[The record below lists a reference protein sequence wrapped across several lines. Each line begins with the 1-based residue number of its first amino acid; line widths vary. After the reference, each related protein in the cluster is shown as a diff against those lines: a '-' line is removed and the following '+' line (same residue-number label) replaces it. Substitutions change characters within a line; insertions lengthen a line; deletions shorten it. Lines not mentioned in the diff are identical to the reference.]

1 MAVFGDSIRS
11 LVPVS
16 AIRER
21 FRLRKKSGEVP
32 VVSGSLASDIR
43 FCQNCSTPLSGA
55 FCNQCGQKDA
65 DLRRT
70 VWSFLWEVTEDFI
83 TLESRF
89 LRTIGLLI
97 FLPGVLTK
105 SYVEGKRTRYVPPV
119 RLYLI
124 VSLLF
129 FVALSLTNVA
139 IVKIIVEPVDQRSV
153 SERVFDDVKGLS
165 SLARLQE
172 ADPGETPGLIEQRES
187 VRKFLARL
195 EDRLLGSGEIAEPMA
210 ETVPVAGEVNEE
222 IDLGSRDELEG
233 TIDINGRPYR
243 IEVRMF
249 ATLDADADEAKVPE
263 EFLKE
268 PVESLKRPE
277 SRAERFVIDV
287 IKGFRKAALEPQKV
301 NDLFNKWLPRGM
313 ILLLP
318 FFALLMR
325 VFYWGRN
332 NRLIKQLIFSLH
344 FHSYIFVI
352 LTLLMLAQ
360 FFLGSLV
367 SAWIFLGA
375 VPLYLFVAMKVLSG
389 QGWFRTVFKYLFIT
403 AIYWVV
409 LVTTVVTLTL
419 FGLAE
424 L

>member
-1 MAVFGDSIRS
+1 MAEFGDRVRS
-11 LVPVS
+11 LVPFDV
-16 AIRER
+16 IKQR
-21 FRLRKKSGEVP
+21 FRLRKRGDEVAAEKE
-32 VVSGSLASDIR
+32 VLAADIR
-43 FCQNCSTPLSGA
+43 FCPNCDTPLAGA
-55 FCNQCGQKDA
+55 YCNQCGQKDA

-70 VWSFLWEVTEDFI
+70 VWSFFWELTEDI
-83 TLESRF
+83 ISLESRF
-89 LRTIGLLI
+89 LRTTALLI

-105 SYVEGKRTRYVPPV
+105 SYIEGKRASYVPPV

-129 FVALSLTNVA
+129 FVALTVTNVA
-139 IVKIIVEPVDQRSV
+139 IVRIVVQPVDQRSV
-153 SERVFDDVKGLS
+153 SERVFDNVKGLS
-165 SLARLQE
+165 SLARLAE
-172 ADPGETPGLIEQRES
+172 ADPAETPGLIAQREK
-187 VRKFLARL
+187 VRKFLAQLEARL
-195 EDRLLGSGEIAEPMA
+195 VGSGEPTETAA
-210 ETVPVAGEVNEE
+210 ETSAISDSADKADGHG
-222 IDLGSRDELEG
+222 DADENEG

-243 IEVRMF
+243 VEVRMF
-249 ATLDADADEAKVPE
+249 SALDSDQSEVEVPE
-263 EFLKE
+263 DFLKE
-268 PVESLKRPE
+268 PVENLNDPE
-277 SRAERFVIDV
+277 SAAEKFGIDV
-287 IKGFRKAALEPQKV
+287 IKGFRTAALEPQKV

-318 FFALLMR
+318 FFAVLMR

-344 FHSYIFVI
+344 FHTYIFVI

-360 FFLGSLV
+360 VFLGSLV

-389 QGWFRTVFKYLFIT
+389 QGWFRTAIKY
-403 AIYWVV
+403 V
-409 LVTTVVTLTL
+409 LVATIYSIVLATTVGAITI

>member
-1 MAVFGDSIRS
+1 MAEFGDKLRS
-11 LVPVS
+11 LIPFS
-16 AIRER
+16 AIKKR
-21 FRLRKKSGEVP
+21 FRLPKGGGEVGA
-32 VVSGSLASDIR
+32 VSEALATEIR
-43 FCQNCSTPLSGA
+43 FCQNCNVPLAGN

-70 VWSFLWEVTEDFI
+70 VWSFFWEVTEDFI

-89 LRTIGLLI
+89 LRTTGLLV

-105 SYVEGKRTRYVPPV
+105 SYVEGKRARYIPPV

-124 VSLLF
+124 VSVLF
-129 FVALSLTNVA
+129 FVALSVTNVA
-139 IVKIIVEPVDQRSV
+139 IVRIVVEPVDQRSV
-153 SERVFDDVKGLS
+153 SERVFDNVKGLN
-165 SLARLQE
+165 SLARLQD
-172 ADPGETPGLIEQRES
+172 ADLGETPGLIGQREK
-187 VRKFLARL
+187 VRKFLAKL
-195 EDRLLGSGEIAEPMA
+195 EARLLSSVEPAEGAAQTPT
-210 ETVPVAGEVNEE
+210 ENEE
-222 IDLGSRDELEG
+222 VPLRNTNEIEG
-233 TIDINGRPYR
+233 TININGRPYR

-249 ATLDADADEAKVPE
+249 VVLDADTGEVEVPE
-263 EFLKE
+263 DFLKE
-268 PVESLKRPE
+268 PVENLEDPE
-277 SRAERFVIDV
+277 TAAEEFGLNV
-287 IKGFRKAALEPQKV
+287 IKGFRTAALEPQKV

-332 NRLIKQLIFSLH
+332 NRLMKQLIFSLH
-344 FHSYIFVI
+344 FHSYIFVV

-360 FFLGSLV
+360 VFLGSLI

-389 QGWFRTVFKYLFIT
+389 QGWIRTTFKYAFIT
-403 AIYWVV
+403 TIYSFVLALTVGAI
-409 LVTTVVTLTL
+409 TL

>member
-1 MAVFGDSIRS
+1 MAELGDKIRS
-11 LVPVS
+11 LVPLN
-16 AIRER
+16 AIKE
-21 FRLRKKSGEVP
+21 RLRSRKEAGEVP
-32 VVSGSLASDIR
+32 AVGEPLATDIQ
-43 FCQNCSTPLSGA
+43 FCPNCNAPLTGA
-55 FCNQCGQKDA
+55 FCDQCGQRNA

-89 LRTIGLLI
+89 LRTAGLLV

-105 SYVEGKRTRYVPPV
+105 SYVEGKRASYVPPV

-129 FVALSLTNVA
+129 FVSLSLTNVA
-139 IVKIIVEPVDQRSV
+139 IVRIVVEPVDQRSV
-153 SERVFDDVKGLS
+153 SERVFDNVKGLN
-165 SLARLQE
+165 SLARLKE
-172 ADPGETPGLIEQRES
+172 ADPGETPGLIEQRER
-187 VRKFLARL
+187 VRKFLAQLEERL
-195 EDRLLGSGEIAEPMA
+195 ISSGEPAEGGAQTPADIEIENGEVQIGDTEESEGTININGRLYRLQVRMFSALDA
-210 ETVPVAGEVNEE
+210 EAGEVE
-222 IDLGSRDELEG
+222 
-233 TIDINGRPYR
+233 
-243 IEVRMF
+243 
-249 ATLDADADEAKVPE
+249 VPE
-263 EFLKE
+263 DFLKE
-268 PVESLKRPE
+268 SVENLERPE
-277 SRAERFVIDV
+277 SAADKFGIDV
-287 IKGFRKAALEPQKV
+287 IRGFRTAALEPQKV

-318 FFALLMR
+318 FFAILMR

-344 FHSYIFVI
+344 FHTYIFVV

-360 FFLGSLV
+360 VFLGSLV

-389 QGWFRTVFKYLFIT
+389 QGWIRTTFKYAFVT
-403 AIYWVV
+403 TIYAVV
-409 LVTTVVTLTL
+409 LATTVGTITL
-419 FGLAE
+419 FGLAD